1 MTDSSAAGPPTPGT
15 TSIGG
20 GVALPPQPKIVF
32 DMTDKALVKAM
43 ESIQPDEI
51 LAFVTLLETVTT
63 DKIDISLFAIF
74 EFQGFDPNSIIRKLL
89 VINKHYRDT
98 LGKAEETLEILKQ
111 DVMFM
116 IAANIYM
123 GNLQDKSLSRRSG
136 LGRQKI
142 GDLIAKY
149 NMKRGTTRAGL
160 PSDTL
165 TFPRVANSFPV
176 LTTRMAKLLPSKD
189 FVGSAFNTVELP
201 KFMRVSSFASLC
213 DESIPERTRMFLL
226 HAVCSYS
233 CDQSMVVHEGRKREK
248 RVKKDEDVM
257 TPVDAFSLQWNFI
270 EVASKS
276 PVPKIQMKRGMM
288 VEFQIQSLYDLLAP
302 VVSKFRT
309 LIGDPTS
316 MVAKTD
322 YEKDITDFVSTASP

>member
-1 MTDSSAAGPPTPGT
+1 MADISTDGAPTPGT
-15 TSIGG
+15 SIAGG
-20 GVALPPQPKIVF
+20 GVPLPPQPKITF
-32 DMTDKALVKAM
+32 DLTDKALVKAM

-89 VINKHYRDT
+89 VINKHYRET
-98 LGKAEETLEILKQ
+98 LGKSEETVEVLKQ

-142 GDLIAKY
+142 SDLIGKY
-149 NMKRGTTRAGL
+149 SLKKGTTRAGL

-189 FVGSAFNTVELP
+189 FVGSQFDTVTLP

-213 DESIPERTRMFLL
+213 DESIKERTRLFLL

-233 CDQSMVVHEGRKREK
+233 CDQSIVVHEGRKREK

-257 TPVDAFSLQWNFI
+257 TPVDAFALQWNFI
-270 EVASKS
+270 DVASKS
-276 PVPKIQMKRGMM
+276 PVPKVQMKRGMF
-288 VEFQIQSLYDLLAP
+288 VEFQMQSLYDVLSP
-302 VVSKFRT
+302 IVSKFRT
-309 LIGDPTS
+309 LVGDPTS
-316 MVAKTD
+316 MVAKSD
-322 YEKDITDFVSTASP
+322 YEKDITDFVSTATI